1 MMNPIIFM
9 YPGRDLRVYTGQP
22 TVESYYRRLVARES
36 FMNYHDY
43 EVNGEYNRQRIKAEI
58 EHIRQENRALKSA
71 KAATRQTIQITGAL
85 FAMLVGIEKSIL
97 HHLSVLLHVHP
108 RPAAIHIRRRH

>member
-9 YPGRDLRVYTGQP
+9 YPGKDLRVYTGQP
-22 TVESYYRRLVARES
+22 TVESYHRRLAARES

-71 KAATRQTIQITGAL
+71 KAATRQFTGTL
-85 FAMLVGIEKSIL
+85 FAMLVAIEKSIL

-108 RPAAIHIRRRH
+108 RPAAIHIHRRH